1 MKKLVSLILVLAL
14 TLGCAAALAE
24 NKKMDTLTFQFV
36 PSKDADVIIA
46 GTANL
51 PELVKAEMANLGYDI
66 DEVDITVG
74 TNYACPVYRKDH
86 RKLLQTH
93 LLAVLTTTI
102 PI

>member
-46 GTANL
+46 DKDFRILKTFVGGVCRYE
-51 PELVKAEMANLGYDI
+51 PEQEGVRMSY
-66 DEVDITVG
+66 
-74 TNYACPVYRKDH
+74 NY
-86 RKLLQTH
+86 TW
-93 LLAVLTTTI
+93 
-102 PI
+102 